1 MLQPNTSSFSWIMR
15 FANLSLQFPIRFW
28 NLFGQETFRSSCVAF
43 WRFLCLCS
51 SPSWAPSNSASW
63 NDNTCAALRQE
74 HTNLLKEKHGQ
85 HKSWRRI
92 QASPAMIF
100 SKKYGNLGAVW
111 LWHVVTISCPSPL
124 ARLVATSVFQVT
136 YVKPKTV
143 GFCIDLCRKVYKP
156 TRWTPNLDWGT
167 GCDSPELGI
176 ISIIQG

>member
-1 MLQPNTSSFSWIMR
+1 MR

-74 HTNLLKEKHGQ
+74 HTKYEGKTWTTQILEKNPNESSYDLLKKIWE
-85 HKSWRRI
+85 SWRC
-92 QASPAMIF
+92 M
-100 SKKYGNLGAVW
+100 
-111 LWHVVTISCPSPL
+111 VVTISCPSPL

-136 YVKPKTV
+136 YVKPKTA